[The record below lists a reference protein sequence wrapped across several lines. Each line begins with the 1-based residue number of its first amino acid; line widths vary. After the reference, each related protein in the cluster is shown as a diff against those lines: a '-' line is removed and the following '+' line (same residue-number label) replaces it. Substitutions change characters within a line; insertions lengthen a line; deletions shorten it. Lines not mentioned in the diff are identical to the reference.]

1 MRRASD
7 FLDIVDATF
16 TQAGKSRALFNTFED
31 EVIDGRFVQL
41 HGNKLVNFGSC
52 GYVGLEVDPRVK
64 EGIIDATRRYG
75 GQFPSSRAYIQ
86 APLYSEIEEL
96 LERIFGAPTLLTA
109 STSLGHLTAI
119 PVFIREDDAVILD
132 QQVHHTVQVATDHVR
147 VQGTHVE
154 MIRHNRMDLLEE
166 RILALRG
173 KYKNIWYLADGVYS
187 MFGDLAPLDVLE
199 DLLNRYPQ
207 FHLYID
213 DAHGVSCFG
222 KHGRGYVLDRLP
234 IRERMIVAISLCKG
248 FGGSGGGLV
257 FPDQEMKRR
266 ARVCG
271 GPMTFSGPIQPPMLG
286 AILASAR
293 IHLTDE
299 INDRQRDLREK
310 MELCNRLL
318 REYNLPVVDP
328 SIAPIRYIGM
338 GLPRIAFNMI
348 NRLMEE
354 GFYANTGLFP
364 AVPMKRGG
372 VRFTLTHY
380 QTQQDI
386 EDFIKALAK
395 HFPAVLEEEESS
407 LDEIKM
413 SFRRALPQ
421 AFLES
426 AAPVKKSP
434 APSGGLLLQHAT
446 TIQALEKEEWD
457 RLLGG
462 KGTFTWEGLR
472 FLEDTFRENQEPE
485 NNWNFHY
492 FIVRDPEGC
501 PLLATFFTDALW
513 KDDMISPES
522 TSYLVEQKR
531 LLDPY
536 FLTSRTFSMGS
547 LLTEGN
553 HLYLDR
559 KGDWRQSLTLLL
571 KAVESERERCGAS
584 NVILRDL
591 SSDDPEMDD
600 FLLSQGFVKLP
611 MPDSLVIDIDWQDEE
626 EYLKKLAKDYR
637 RYQRREVMPF
647 RDAFETEVFR
657 TGERIPSE
665 ADLER
670 FYGLYSNVKSRGLLI
685 NTFTL
690 PQKMFSNALNYPGWE
705 MTFLHLKPEFGGPT
719 DGSPVGASLAFCG
732 EGHFVPLVIGLDYQY
747 VQSHHSYRCFL
758 DQARRRA
765 EALDKKKI
773 LFGFGATLE
782 KKRFGA
788 KAHTPCL
795 YAQAVDGYNTDIL
808 AQLMADSAKS

>member
-7 FLDIVDATF
+7 FLDVVDATF

-31 EVIDGRFVQL
+31 EVIDGRFVRL
-41 HGNKLVNFGSC
+41 YGKKLVNFGSC
-52 GYVGLEVDPRVK
+52 GYIGLEVDPRVK
-64 EGIIDATRRYG
+64 QGIIDATRRYG

-86 APLYSEIEEL
+86 APLYAEIEEL

-132 QQVHHTVQVATDHVR
+132 QQVHHTVQTATDHVR
-147 VQGTHVE
+147 IQGTHVE

-173 KYKNIWYLADGVYS
+173 KHKNIWYLADGVYS
-187 MFGDLAPLDVLE
+187 MFGDLAPLDALE

-257 FPDQEMKRR
+257 FPDAEMKRR

-286 AILASAR
+286 AILASAK

-299 INDRQRDLREK
+299 IDERQRDLREK

-318 REYNLPVVDP
+318 REYHLPVVDP

-348 NRLMEE
+348 NRLMDE

-372 VRFTLTHY
+372 IRFTLTHY
-380 QTQQDI
+380 QTEGDI
-386 EDFIKALAK
+386 ENFVRALAK
-395 HFPAVLEEEESS
+395 HFPAVLKEEESS

-421 AFLES
+421 AFLEL
-426 AAPVKKSP
+426 APVEKKKDDS
-434 APSGGLLLQHAT
+434 SGLILQQTT

-457 RLLGG
+457 RLLGDEG
-462 KGTFTWEGLR
+462 IFTWEGLR
-472 FLEDTFRENQEPE
+472 FLEDTFRENPEPE
-485 NNWNFHY
+485 NNWKFHY
-492 FIVRDPEGC
+492 YIVRDLQGKPI
-501 PLLATFFTDALW
+501 LATFFTDALW
-513 KDDMISPES
+513 KDDMISPEN
-522 TSYLVEQKR
+522 TSFLVEKKR
-531 LLDPY
+531 REDPG
-536 FLTSRTFSMGS
+536 FLTSRALSMGS
-547 LLTEGN
+547 LLSEGN

-559 KGDWRQSLTLLL
+559 EADWKLGLKMLL
-571 KAVESERERCGAS
+571 KAIEADREECAAS
-584 NVILRDL
+584 ILNLRDFPA
-591 SSDDPEMDD
+591 DDPEMDE
-600 FLLSQGFVKLP
+600 FLLDQGFVKFS
-611 MPDSLVIDIDWQDEE
+611 MPESFILDIDWQDEE
-626 EYLKKLAKDYR
+626 GYYQKLSK
-637 RYQRREVMPF
+637 
-647 RDAFETEVFR
+647 
-657 TGERIPSE
+657 
-665 ADLER
+665 
-670 FYGLYSNVKSRGLLI
+670 YSR
-685 NTFTL
+685 
-690 PQKMFSNALNYPGWE
+690 
-705 MTFLHLKPEFGGPT
+705 
-719 DGSPVGASLAFCG
+719 
-732 EGHFVPLVIGLDYQY
+732 
-747 VQSHHSYRCFL
+747 
-758 DQARRRA
+758 
-765 EALDKKKI
+765 
-773 LFGFGATLE
+773 
-782 KKRFGA
+782 
-788 KAHTPCL
+788 
-795 YAQAVDGYNTDIL
+795 
-808 AQLMADSAKS
+808 